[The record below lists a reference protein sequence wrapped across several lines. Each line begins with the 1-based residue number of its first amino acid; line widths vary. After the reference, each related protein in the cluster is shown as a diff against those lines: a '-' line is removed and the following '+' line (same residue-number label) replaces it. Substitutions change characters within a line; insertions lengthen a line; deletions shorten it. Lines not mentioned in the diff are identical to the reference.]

1 MQDLE
6 TSCVEQFPRSATGKS
21 TCSRPEWMNR
31 CHQEATVLPCAS
43 MEQTLNEEE
52 KEAKEKA
59 KTGKEKRIT
68 NVKIKN
74 VTKN

>member
-1 MQDLE
+1 
-6 TSCVEQFPRSATGKS
+6 
-21 TCSRPEWMNR
+21 MNR